1 MSTLVR
7 STISLFL
14 ILLVGYYGGKRKI
27 ITPDI
32 NKGLIDILL
41 NIILPIMIVSS
52 FAFSYDDKVKANI
65 IKTFYYSF
73 VAYIIIIL
81 VSLVLTKPIK
91 GQKRTILHFANVFT
105 NTGYIGFPIL
115 NSIYGPEAVIYGSIF
130 NMFFVLFLWT
140 YGIMIFKGKMEK
152 DELRREFIK
161 ALLNPS
167 VIAVYIGLIMVVL
180 NMKMPSVILS
190 SINSV
195 GAMTGPLS
203 MIIVGFMFSNIKIK
217 NYLKDWTIYYCVV
230 IKMILIPAILYFISV
245 LIADR
250 SMVANSV
257 IILAAMPT
265 AAMAPIFAETFDVKK
280 DYATII
286 MLVTTL
292 FSIISIPA
300 LVRII
305 I

>member
-105 NTGYIGFPIL
+105 NTGYIGFPVL